1 MKPRATIIEVGPRD
15 GLQAESSALP
25 AAERIALIE
34 SLAQAGLCEI
44 EAGAFVSPKAVP
56 AMAGSDSVLAALAGR
71 RDLVL
76 PVLVPNLQG
85 YAAARAAGARRI
97 ALFLAASESFSRA
110 NIRADIAESVAR
122 ARPVADAARA
132 DGVTVRGYISTVI
145 ACPYDGAVAPAAVLR
160 VAQALLELG
169 CDELSLGDTIGYGT
183 PASVKRLLA
192 DVLTICPAER
202 LAWHGHDT
210 YGQGIANIRAALD
223 CGLLRFDA
231 AVGGLGGCPYAPGA
245 TGNVATEDVV
255 FLLAGEGF
263 ETGVDLRK
271 LAEIGHSI
279 TARLGRPNGA
289 RAGNAVLSK
298 A

>member
-1 MKPRATIIEVGPRD
+1 MKPRATLIEVGPRD

-25 AAERIALIE
+25 AAERVTLIE
-34 SLAQAGLCEI
+34 SLAAAGLREI

-71 RDLVL
+71 SDLIL

-85 YAAARAAGARRI
+85 YQAARAAGARRI
-97 ALFLAASESFSRA
+97 ALFLAASEGFSRA
-110 NIRADIAESVAR
+110 NIKASIAESIERV
-122 ARPVADAARA
+122 RPVAEAARA
-132 DGVTVRGYISTVI
+132 DGVTIRGYVSTVI
-145 ACPYDGAVAPAAVLR
+145 ACPYDGAIAPAAVLR
-160 VAQALLELG
+160 VAEALLMLG
-169 CDELSLGDTIGYGT
+169 CDELSLGDTIGFGT
-183 PASVKRLLA
+183 PSSVKRLLA
-192 DVLTICPAER
+192 DLLTIAPADR

-245 TGNVATEDVV
+245 TGNVASEDVV
-255 FLLAGEGF
+255 FLLDGEGY
-263 ETGVDLRK
+263 ETGVDLVK
-271 LAEIGHSI
+271 LAEIGASV
-279 TARLGRPNGA
+279 TMRLGRANGA
-289 RAGNAVLSK
+289 RAGKAVLSK